1 MTRRSEPVLTGG
13 IPVAP
18 TRVGSFGPM
27 PPVPLRRN
35 RDFMLLQV
43 GQLLSNAGSQATAI
57 AYPLLALALTHSA
70 VKAGLVSFART
81 LPLAVLSIP
90 AGVAADRFNRRTLM
104 IVADAVRAAAIG
116 TLAVS
121 LVAFDPPFWLIPC
134 IAFVEGTGT
143 AIFGAAQPGAMRA
156 VVPTEQLPE
165 AAGAQSGRA
174 AAVRIVGPPIG
185 GSLFEV
191 ARSLPFVADAV
202 SYAFSTISL
211 LLMRARF
218 QEEREHHG
226 LSVRERVREGMV
238 FIWHQPFVRVTCFL
252 YGLLNFTAPGLL
264 FCLVVIGQEQGLRG
278 GALGLLTAVFAV
290 SVLLGSLVS
299 PSLRKFLSV
308 RAVLLLEVWCWTACA
323 AFLVWPTVYVLAA
336 GLVPVG
342 IAVPSTDSVVNGYRI
357 AITPD
362 RLLGRSESVRNA
374 ISLSIGSLSPLAA
387 GLLLQHTTARWT
399 IGFYAVWALALAIWG
414 TRSSVLRHP
423 PTLPTAAAT
432 A

>member
-1 MTRRSEPVLTGG
+1 
-13 IPVAP
+13 
-18 TRVGSFGPM
+18 M

-35 RDFMLLQV
+35 RDFMLLQT
-43 GQLLSNAGSQATAI
+43 GQLLSSAGSQATAI

-90 AGVAADRFNRRTLM
+90 AGVAADHFSRRTLM
-104 IVADAVRAAAIG
+104 IIADAVRAAAMG

-121 LVAFDPPFWLIPC
+121 LVAFDPPYWVIPC
-134 IAFVEGTGT
+134 IAFVEGAGT
-143 AIFGAAQPGAMRA
+143 AIFGAAQPGAVRA

-174 AAVRIVGPPIG
+174 AAVRIIGPPIG

-191 ARSLPFVADAV
+191 ARALPFVADAC

-211 LLMRARF
+211 LLMRANF
-218 QEEREHHG
+218 QEEREPHG
-226 LSVRERVREGMV
+226 ASIRERAHEGMR

-264 FCLVVIGQEQGLRG
+264 FCLVVIGQGQGLRG

-299 PSLRKFLSV
+299 PSLRKVLSV

-323 AFLVWPTVYVLAA
+323 AFLIWPSVYVLAA

-342 IAVPSTDSVVNGYRI
+342 IAIPSTDSVVNGYRI

-374 ISLSIGSLSPLAA
+374 ISLSISSLSPLVA
-387 GLLLQHTTARWT
+387 GLLLQHTSPRWT
-399 IGFYAVWALALAIWG
+399 VGVYTLWALALAVWG

-423 PTLPTAAAT
+423 PALPTVPAT